1 MSGHSKWSTIKRK
14 KGANDDKRGKIFTKL
29 IREITVAARSGGDE
43 ESNPALRAAVQTA
56 KTANLTSSEYISLLV
71 KDLESFQSE
80 APQSDEIT
88 IVTGRCLPDSMEN
101 DETFLEE
108 A

>member
-1 MSGHSKWSTIKRK
+1 MNSNSDIY
-14 KGANDDKRGKIFTKL
+14 
-29 IREITVAARSGGDE
+29 GDE
-43 ESNPALRAAVQTA
+43 RFHRQTA

-80 APQSDEIT
+80 APQSDDIT

-101 DETFLEE
+101 EETFLEE